1 MLMVED
7 LAIKYKNK
15 VDITERFL
23 NQDKVLN
30 RKRASGL
37 DLNVLMVGDATEPLY
52 QGGWGG
58 MKLTERTAQIFMFEK
73 ALTLSDGAYFGYLAS
88 SVGCVFLVTDLI
100 AIVPGAEVPKVLEK
114 VQTPE
119 VRMAMGDWLAIDYFG
134 VDIVSSRVEMYQR
147 DVKGNTVPFNFL
159 RYLALLEKRNP
170 EHAQRIRMQ
179 TVQSG

>member
-1 MLMVED
+1 MSFT
-7 LAIKYKNK
+7 I
-15 VDITERFL
+15 
-23 NQDKVLN
+23 
-30 RKRASGL
+30 
-37 DLNVLMVGDATEPLY
+37 
-52 QGGWGG
+52 
-58 MKLTERTAQIFMFEK
+58 
-73 ALTLSDGAYFGYLAS
+73 AS